1 MALSIAK
8 APGSNEG
15 SIFPQLLKSAND
27 PGPKDDGISHSLTD
41 LDLATEA
48 GSFMIAGTGSGF
60 AVTYLIWTV
69 LLHPTIQSALEAEV
83 ATLDDK
89 FCDADLEKLRLLN
102 AVINEIMRL
111 YGVVSG
117 SLPRIVPHGGIDA
130 GTHFIPE
137 GTIVSTQIWT
147 VHRDEKLWPDPDS
160 FKPERWLADVAPD
173 AGKTVF
179 APFGVGSRGCL
190 GNHLAMMEIRI
201 AAALFFRQLKGVKL
215 APETAAQKL
224 KFENFFLVKPM
235 ADVCFIMAG

>member
-8 APGSNEG
+8 APGSDPK
-15 SIFPQLLKSAND
+15 SVFPQLLKSANASE
-27 PGPKDDGISHSLTD
+27 KNDDTSHSLTD

-48 GSFMIAGTGSGF
+48 GSFMVAGTGSGF

-83 ATLDDK
+83 ATLEDK

-117 SLPRIVPHGGIDA
+117 SLPRIVPHGGLDT
-130 GTHFIPE
+130 GTYFIPE

-147 VHRDEKLWPDPDS
+147 VHRDENLWPDPDS
-160 FKPERWLADVAPD
+160 
-173 AGKTVF
+173 
-179 APFGVGSRGCL
+179 
-190 GNHLAMMEIRI
+190 
-201 AAALFFRQLKGVKL
+201 
-215 APETAAQKL
+215 
-224 KFENFFLVKPM
+224 
-235 ADVCFIMAG
+235 